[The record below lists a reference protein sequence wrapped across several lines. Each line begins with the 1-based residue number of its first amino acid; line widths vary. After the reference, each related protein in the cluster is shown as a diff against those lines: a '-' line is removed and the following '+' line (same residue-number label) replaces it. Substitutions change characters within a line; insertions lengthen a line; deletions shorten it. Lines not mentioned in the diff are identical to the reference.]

1 MTALYTESRLT
12 GNLEEDFGTNDTTLR
27 VRFFDKTNTS
37 ISRIP
42 QQQRLRFTINLGEK
56 NQEEILVSSHVQDDD
71 DSDITILSIEA
82 RNLAVN
88 GIDQSDNVGL
98 FHSQYSSIDCVMGHW
113 VSNVLESILK
123 GNTFIG
129 GIKHYE
135 DETYFYIIFGDAE
148 NPSGLRV
155 IKSTG
160 VFEYT
165 EDGTNWYGLN
175 EREGITDGDG
185 IDITD
190 GILKI
195 DSEDIFEFVS
205 GKLALKT
212 AKNNS
217 EASAGKAVILNDD
230 GEIDTS
236 LIARFI
242 SNDAFGVSWDSSE
255 NETIAVSKRELYAI
269 LEQMSQEIDTKV
281 KTFDKSIVSYAK
293 NNVNTAV
300 RDIFVSVKAECTGG
314 SGASIFLEVDEI
326 EFQAYEGVEIG
337 ETVSIGQLI
346 PKGSKWKVVDS
357 SSHFTTEIRAFHR
370 ES

>member
-195 DSEDIFEFVS
+195 DSEDIFEYIS

-212 AKNNS
+212 AKNES
-217 EASAGKAVILNDD
+217 EAGAGRVVVLNDD
-230 GEIDTS
+230 DEIDTS
-236 LIARFI
+236 FI
-242 SNDAFGVSWDSSE
+242 SPYISNEEFGVGWDSGE
-255 NETIAVSKRELYAI
+255 NEAITVSKRKLYEI

-281 KTFDKSIVSYAK
+281 KTFSSSVVSYAK
-293 NNVNTAV
+293 NVEHTAP
-300 RDIFVSVKAECTGG
+300 RDIFVSAKALCTGG
-314 SGASIFLEVDEI
+314 SGASVYIEVDEVV
-326 EFQAYEGVEIG
+326 FQEYTEVEIG
-337 ETVSIGQLI
+337 ETVSFGQLI
-346 PKGSKWKVVDS
+346 PKGSKWKVVDVS
-357 SSHFTTEIRAFHR
+357 DHFTVEIRAFHR
-370 ES
+370 QG